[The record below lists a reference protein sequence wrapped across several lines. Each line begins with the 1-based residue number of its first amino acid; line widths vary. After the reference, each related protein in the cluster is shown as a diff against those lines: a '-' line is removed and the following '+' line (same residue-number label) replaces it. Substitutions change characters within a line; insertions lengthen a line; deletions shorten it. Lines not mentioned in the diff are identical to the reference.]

1 MKLEEIEQV
10 VNDIRFEEV
19 RESELAQV
27 IYAFNSKQLDM
38 EERTTITSNGYSC
51 YVSTQA
57 FLALVTRELEE
68 VKNRIV
74 TLKAKIGVE

>member
-1 MKLEEIEQV
+1 
-10 VNDIRFEEV
+10 
-19 RESELAQV
+19 
-27 IYAFNSKQLDM
+27 M

-57 FLALVTRELEE
+57 LLALVTRELEE
-68 VKNRIV
+68 VTNRID